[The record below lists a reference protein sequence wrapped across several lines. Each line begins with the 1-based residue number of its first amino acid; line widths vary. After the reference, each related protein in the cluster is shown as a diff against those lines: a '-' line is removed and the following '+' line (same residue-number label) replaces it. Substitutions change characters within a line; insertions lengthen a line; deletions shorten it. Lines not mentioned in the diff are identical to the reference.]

1 MRITDNMMSS
11 SYLRN
16 LSRNQQNVQKYQNQ
30 LSSMKEVS
38 KPSENPLL
46 VSEIMTLKSSITQN
60 AQYQTTIEDSIS
72 WTDMQ
77 DSALSNASNSL
88 MRIKTLVQSAANDTM
103 SDEGRAAV
111 KAEIETELAT
121 FVDALNTEFGGRHV
135 FGGTETTT
143 VPFEIEYDGTGKMTG
158 IAYKGNNQDIN
169 REIASG
175 VTVQL
180 PTDGNSLVDNAN
192 GDIGDLLSNILA
204 GLDAN
209 DSDVMRGS
217 LDKLDNQID
226 NVVRTRTE
234 IGAVSNRMKSAQ
246 ARNESQELGLKEMLS
261 SKEDI
266 DFAEKYMQFNMEY
279 VAYSASLQMGTKVLQ
294 TSILDYL

>member
-135 FGGTETTT
+135 FGGTKTTD
-143 VPFEIEYDGTGKMTG
+143 VPFKIEYDDDGKMKG
-158 IAYKGNNQDIN
+158 IAYHGNKQDIN

-180 PTDGNSLVDNAN
+180 PTNGIGLVDN
-192 GDIGDLLSNILA
+192 GDMGKLLSNILD

-217 LDKLDNQID
+217 LDELDKQID

>member
-60 AQYQTTIEDSIS
+60 AQYQTTIEDAIS

-111 KAEIETELAT
+111 KAEIEMELAT
-121 FVDALNTEFGGRHV
+121 FVDALNTEIGGRHV
-135 FGGTETTT
+135 FGGTETTI
-143 VPFEIEYDGTGKMTG
+143 VPFEIEYDDDGKMTR
-158 IAYKGNNQDIN
+158 IDYKGNKQDIN

-180 PTDGNSLVDNAN
+180 PTNGIGLVNNSSGEL
-192 GDIGDLLSNILA
+192 GSLLSDILT
-204 GLDAN
+204 GLDADN
-209 DSDVMRGS
+209 SDIMRGS

>member
-1 MRITDNMMSS
+1 MSS

-135 FGGTETTT
+135 FGGTETTK
-143 VPFEIEYDGTGKMTG
+143 VPFEIKYDGDKMTG
-158 IAYKGNNQDIN
+158 IDYKGNKQDIN

-192 GDIGDLLSNILA
+192 GDIGDLLSNILT
-204 GLDAN
+204 GLDDN
-209 DSDVMRGS
+209 DSDIMRNS
-217 LDKLDNQID
+217 LDELDKQID

>member
-1 MRITDNMMSS
+1 MSS

-135 FGGTETTT
+135 FGGTETTK
-143 VPFEIEYDGTGKMTG
+143 VPFEIKYDGDKMTG
-158 IAYKGNNQDIN
+158 IDYKGNKQDIN

-180 PTDGNSLVDNAN
+180 PTDGNSLVYNAN

-209 DSDVMRGS
+209 DSDIMRGS

>member
-1 MRITDNMMSS
+1 MSS

-60 AQYQTTIEDSIS
+60 AQYQTTIADAIS

-103 SDEGRAAV
+103 NEEGRAAV

-143 VPFEIEYDGTGKMTG
+143 VPFEIEYDDDGKMTG

-169 REIASG
+169 REISSG

-180 PTDGNSLVDNAN
+180 PTNGIGLVDNAS
-192 GDIGDLLSNILA
+192 GELGSLLSDILA
-204 GLDAN
+204 GLDAD
-209 DSDVMRGS
+209 DSDVMRNS

>member
-1 MRITDNMMSS
+1 MSS

-135 FGGTETTT
+135 FGGTETTK
-143 VPFEIEYDGTGKMTG
+143 VPFEIKYDGDKMTG
-158 IAYKGNNQDIN
+158 IDYKGNKQDIN

-209 DSDVMRGS
+209 DSDIMRGS

>member
-111 KAEIETELAT
+111 KAEIEMELAT

-135 FGGTETTT
+135 FGGTETTHA
-143 VPFEIEYDGTGKMTG
+143 PFKIEYDDGKMTG
-158 IAYKGNNQDIN
+158 IDYKGNDQDIN

-180 PTDGNSLVDNAN
+180 PTNGIGLVNNSSGEL
-192 GDIGDLLSNILA
+192 GRLLYDILA

>member
-72 WTDMQ
+72 WTNMQ

-135 FGGTETTT
+135 FGGTETTK
-143 VPFEIEYDGTGKMTG
+143 VPFEIKYDGDKMTG
-158 IAYKGNNQDIN
+158 IDYKGNKQDIN

-192 GDIGDLLSNILA
+192 GDIGDLLSNILT
-204 GLDAN
+204 GLDDN
-209 DSDVMRGS
+209 DSDIMRNS
-217 LDKLDNQID
+217 LDELDKQID

>member
-1 MRITDNMMSS
+1 MSS

-60 AQYQTTIEDSIS
+60 AQYQTTIADAIS

-77 DSALSNASNSL
+77 DSALSNASDSL

-135 FGGTETTT
+135 FGGTETTK
-143 VPFEIEYDGTGKMTG
+143 VPFEIKYDDGKMTG
-158 IAYKGNNQDIN
+158 ISYQGTDENIS

-175 VTVQL
+175 VTVQIPSSGGGL
-180 PTDGNSLVDNAN
+180 LNEQADGTNLGS
-192 GDIGDLLSNILA
+192 LLSGVLQ
-204 GLDAN
+204 GLDNNNADAMR
-209 DSDVMRGS
+209 DSLG
-217 LDKLDNQID
+217 KLDNQID

>member
-88 MRIKTLVQSAANDTM
+88 MSIKTLVQSAANDTM

-121 FVDALNTEFGGRHV
+121 FVDALNTEIGGRHV

-143 VPFEIEYDGTGKMTG
+143 VPFEIEYDSTGKMTG
-158 IAYKGNNQDIN
+158 IDYKGNKQDIN

-209 DSDVMRGS
+209 DSDIMRGS

-246 ARNESQELGLKEMLS
+246 TRNESQELGLKEMLS

>member
-135 FGGTETTT
+135 FGGTETTK
-143 VPFEIEYDGTGKMTG
+143 VPFEIKYDGDKMTG
-158 IAYKGNNQDIN
+158 IDYKGNKQDIN

>member
-1 MRITDNMMSS
+1 MSS

-135 FGGTETTT
+135 FGGTETTK
-143 VPFEIEYDGTGKMTG
+143 VPFEIKYDGDKMTG
-158 IAYKGNNQDIN
+158 IDYKGNKQDIN